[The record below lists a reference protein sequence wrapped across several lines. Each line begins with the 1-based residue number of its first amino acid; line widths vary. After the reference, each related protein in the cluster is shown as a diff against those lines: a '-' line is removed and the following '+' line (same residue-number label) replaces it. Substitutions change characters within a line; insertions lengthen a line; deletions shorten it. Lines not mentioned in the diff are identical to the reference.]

1 MSTLKTL
8 HLQAHSRDCNSIS
21 VYDENGRE
29 CMELNGYVPVKM
41 CIGGGDDVE
50 LVIDI
55 ETGTIQNWDA
65 EKVRAR
71 LEELRPVEDEDE

>member
-1 MSTLKTL
+1 
-8 HLQAHSRDCNSIS
+8 
-21 VYDENGRE
+21 
-29 CMELNGYVPVKM
+29 MELSGYVPVKM